1 MIGGMDND
9 ATTLILPV
17 GDFTSAIAAK
27 VADALG
33 DAAARGR
40 TIVISL
46 QWTKRCSWGALC
58 ELAESLEGRYRHVR
72 VSFTRVAPALRGVLL
87 EAGLGGRAIL
97 NDLVPARAH
106 TILISAV

>member
-1 MIGGMDND
+1 MDNP
-9 ATTLILPV
+9 TTLILPV
-17 GDFTSAIAAK
+17 GDFTSAIAGK

-33 DAAARGR
+33 EAAARGR

-72 VSFTRVAPALRGVLL
+72 VSFTRVAPALRALL
-87 EAGLGGRAIL
+87 YEAGLGTAAIVDGPLPGRPHM
-97 NDLVPARAH
+97 V
-106 TILISAV
+106 LITAVA